1 VSAAIPTVQRDFNR
15 SSTATID
22 VIQSAVAPIPTETN
36 DASVQAAPE
45 SLAQMAKESQAGDTE
60 ATRRLL
66 HALAPIVRRTCRG
79 VLGADHPDIED
90 ALQDSLVEIV
100 DALPQYRFEGK
111 FLHYVTKISLRVA
124 IAAKRRSAARS
135 KQLDTLDAVD
145 AWDLAH
151 SPAGAIELERAAL
164 VRQFVDELPRVQAEA
179 ITLRVVLGFSMEET
193 AAIAGVSMNTV
204 KTRIRL
210 GKSALR
216 RRFQQNSRARAIFG
230 RIGR

>member
-1 VSAAIPTVQRDFNR
+1 VCAAIPTVERDFNR
-15 SSTATID
+15 SSTALFGVAD
-22 VIQSAVAPIPTETN
+22 SAVAQIPE
-36 DASVQAAPE
+36 DPKGVSPEPAPVL
-45 SLAQMAKESQAGDTE
+45 LARMAKESLEGDTE
-60 ATRRLL
+60 AARRLL

-79 VLGADHPDIED
+79 VLGANHPDIED

-100 DALPQYRFEGK
+100 NALPNYRVEGK
-111 FLHYVTKISLRVA
+111 FLHYVTKISLRIA

-135 KQLDTLDAVD
+135 RHLDPLDVAKG
-145 AWDLAH
+145 WDLAH
-151 SPAGAIELERAAL
+151 SASSIIELERAAL

-179 ITLRVVLGFSMEET
+179 ITLRVVLGFSMDET
-193 AAIAGVSMNTV
+193 ASIVGVSMNTI